1 MFAAQGLI
9 PPESANWSHVSELKY
24 LVPAM
29 EKASFLNTTL
39 NDTKRKLILQTY
51 YKFMMIR
58 NPLER
63 LASAYCDKIEH
74 SLIYRT
80 INTTNPDTYEFN
92 FFSKYRREILA
103 RYNHD
108 KLLHWE
114 KSEGNFSLQP
124 SFSHYVRWIV
134 DSDDKDLNEHFTST
148 LANTE
153 PCRVRYNFYANFK
166 NFSRDIKLLI
176 DHLHL
181 NPQYFVDKSSH
192 ISGEETGTKLLDYYS
207 ELPRPLKKRL
217 FHRMF
222 RELDFYY
229 NLYPEDQWSHLELLE
244 VNESVHVHTAATA
257 WLWDGYQ

>member
-1 MFAAQGLI
+1 MFATQGLI
-9 PPESANWSHVSELKY
+9 PPESANWSRISEYKY
-24 LVPAM
+24 LVPAI
-29 EKASFLNTTL
+29 KQASFLNSTL
-39 NDTKRKLILQTY
+39 TDTKREMILRRY
-51 YKFMMIR
+51 YKFMMVR

-63 LASAYCDKIEH
+63 LVSAYRDKIEH
-74 SLIYRT
+74 SLTYNPV
-80 INTTNPDTYEFN
+80 NTTLNTDTYKFDY
-92 FFSKYRREILA
+92 FYKYRRQILA
-103 RYNHD
+103 LYNRD
-108 KLLHWE
+108 ELLRWE
-114 KSEGNFSLQP
+114 KSEGKFTLQP
-124 SFSHYVRWIV
+124 SFYHYVRWIV

-192 ISGEETGTKLLDYYS
+192 ISGEETRAKLIDYYS

-217 FHRMF
+217 FHRML

-229 NLYPEDQWSHLELLE
+229 HLYPEDQWSHLELLE
-244 VNESVHVHTAATA
+244 VNESVHIPATP
-257 WLWDGYQ
+257 